1 MDIHQQRTVIQ
12 MSTAVADLQ
21 RAHSDAR
28 RLIELEADRSGV
40 RSAEALPVVARREGV
55 APGTIENILRGR
67 VKAVAG
73 WVRDRLRAAV
83 IRELQA
89 EIGRLEHELAV
100 ARLGAARPSDDEV
113 FAAEA
118 ALAQARKLLSGSA
131 QP

>member
-1 MDIHQQRTVIQ
+1 MDIHQQRTTVIS
-12 MSTAVADLQ
+12 MSSAVADLQ
-21 RAHSDAR
+21 RANADAR

-89 EIGRLEHELAV
+89 EIQRLEHELAV
-100 ARLGAARPSDDEV
+100 ARLSAAHPTEDEV
-113 FAAEA
+113 AAVEA
-118 ALAQARKLLSGSA
+118 ALAQAKRLLSRGG
-131 QP
+131 